1 MRKKIVTIKNKNL
14 EIFER
19 LNNFN
24 HTSFK
29 IFTLDLILVF
39 LSIINIIISYYKKKN
54 STVHYWIIPNN
65 ENNYRDFRSEFF
77 FSILKDKNNISL
89 VKSSSFTK
97 SIKCFFIFPNI
108 IFYQSLNNVI
118 YYLSRKKS
126 NYTNTLF
133 RFYYKFFLFL
143 RIKKIIFIDDYRI
156 LPLFNEIGNQLN
168 IHTYAYM
175 HGRFSNK
182 QISVKKS
189 SFTKYIVWSNYFRK
203 KLFHL
208 NKYYNYSNTLICN
221 FIIKK
226 KIYKKN
232 KKINTVYVCEENI
245 NYEKIKSYIL
255 EIIKNNHI
263 NLFVKEKNI
272 NTYQY
277 LNFIKFCNEK
287 KIKIIS
293 KNQNLREILRTK
305 MINCVIAHSSTSLL
319 EASMYNA
326 APIMI
331 GNFTNYSN
339 DLIKDKVVFYTN
351 QISGFSKIIEYFSKD
366 KKKINR
372 IKNNVWG
379 KNKFC
384 DKRKILKI
392 LNSN

>member
-1 MRKKIVTIKNKNL
+1 MKIII
-14 EIFER
+14 EI
-19 LNNFN
+19 
-24 HTSFK
+24 
-29 IFTLDLILVF
+29 LDL
-39 LSIINIIISYYKKKN
+39 N
-54 STVHYWIIPNN
+54 
-65 ENNYRDFRSEFF
+65 FF

-89 VKSSSFTK
+89 VKSSSFKK

-126 NYTNTLF
+126 NYTNILF
-133 RFYYKFFLFL
+133 RFYYKLFLFL

-189 SFTKYIVWSNYFRK
+189 NFTKYIVWSNYFRK
-203 KLFHL
+203 KLFNL
-208 NKYYNYSNTLICN
+208 NKYYNYSNTIICN
-221 FIIKK
+221 FILKK

-245 NYEKIKSYIL
+245 NYEKIKKYIL

-263 NLFVKEKNI
+263 KLFVKEKNI
-272 NTYQY
+272 NTHQY

-287 KIKIIS
+287 KIEIIS
-293 KNQNLREILRTK
+293 KNLNLREILRTK
-305 MINCVIAHSSTSLL
+305 MVNCLIAHSSTSLL

-351 QISGFSKIIEYFSKD
+351 QVSGFSKKIEYFSNERKE
-366 KKKINR
+366 INR
-372 IKNNVWG
+372 IKNKVWG
-379 KNKFC
+379 KNIFC
-384 DKRKILKI
+384 DKRIILEI

>member
-1 MRKKIVTIKNKNL
+1 MKKT
-14 EIFER
+14 E
-19 LNNFN
+19 
-24 HTSFK
+24 
-29 IFTLDLILVF
+29 
-39 LSIINIIISYYKKKN
+39 
-54 STVHYWIIPNN
+54 
-65 ENNYRDFRSEFF
+65 
-77 FSILKDKNNISL
+77 
-89 VKSSSFTK
+89 
-97 SIKCFFIFPNI
+97 
-108 IFYQSLNNVI
+108 
-118 YYLSRKKS
+118 
-126 NYTNTLF
+126 
-133 RFYYKFFLFL
+133 
-143 RIKKIIFIDDYRI
+143 
-156 LPLFNEIGNQLN
+156 
-168 IHTYAYM
+168 
-175 HGRFSNK
+175 
-182 QISVKKS
+182 
-189 SFTKYIVWSNYFRK
+189 
-203 KLFHL
+203 
-208 NKYYNYSNTLICN
+208 
-221 FIIKK
+221 
-226 KIYKKN
+226 
-232 KKINTVYVCEENI
+232 
-245 NYEKIKSYIL
+245 L

-272 NTYQY
+272 NTDQY

-326 APIMI
+326 APIMV

-384 DKRKILKI
+384 DKRIMLKI